1 MPTVMEVTL
10 NLVPVLRLVTGDSVT
25 ETQISGAIAG
35 RGSVELELPEVPTVS
50 RQHARFTF
58 SDGRWRVANLGING
72 LMVNGSSVAGEH
84 PLGDG
89 DSICWGSRPDALL
102 SMVEILEVVP
112 SASTA

>member
-1 MPTVMEVTL
+1 
-10 NLVPVLRLVTGDSVT
+10 VLRLVTGDSVT

-50 RQHARFTF
+50 RQHARFMF
-58 SDGRWRVANLGING
+58 SDGQWRVANLGMNG
-72 LMVNGSSVAGEH
+72 LMVNGNPVAGEH

-102 SMVEILEVVP
+102 SLVEILEVVP
-112 SASTA
+112 SASMA